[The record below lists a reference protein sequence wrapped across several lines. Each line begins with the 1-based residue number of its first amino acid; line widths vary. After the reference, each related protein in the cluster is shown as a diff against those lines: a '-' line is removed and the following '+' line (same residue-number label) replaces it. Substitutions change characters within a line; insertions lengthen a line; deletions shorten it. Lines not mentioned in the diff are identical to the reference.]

1 MEKFSLK
8 EIPDCIKE
16 LENLRILTII
26 EEESKNVQSF
36 KINLDLSL
44 NPSIKTLKLGF

>member
-16 LENLRILTII
+16 LENLKILTII
-26 EEESKNVQSF
+26 EEESKREED
-36 KINLDLSL
+36 IMDNL
-44 NPSIKTLKLGF
+44 LK